1 MNHSQPPTPMDLT
14 MHHMAQTQPSIPQ
27 TIGVLLHLEGT
38 PPTVGE
44 LRSHIAHHLHLEP
57 RLTHYLHGPG
67 LKARWQHDPAPD
79 LHTRVCG
86 RRVPPGNGHLD
97 ASLHDLM
104 SHPLPDQ
111 GPLWDVWLLSGYAP
125 DRYAICWRA
134 HHSTQDGMGLINT
147 LHTLFGAAAPPAVKA
162 DARPTAGTYLRTV
175 HSTLAA
181 CAANNIWNDAARPL
195 DGTRV
200 VNWAHL
206 PTQRLRGP
214 ATQRGGD
221 TNDAFLAVLSG
232 ALRTW
237 SSENWPR
244 GVGRPLPALT
254 MVNLRRAEEHQRPG
268 NLITFAPAP
277 LPCHDPVVDSRLDRV
292 IDATRATKD
301 PAQLRAMRVL
311 MDLTPARA
319 FYTVANLLTTPDRAA
334 IITSYVAIH
343 RPLHYG
349 HHPVTHIQPFNWL
362 PRNQPASIIACSYNG
377 TTSVCFVTDAALP
390 GLHRLPELFSDA
402 AEELSPPKDGGQSE
416 LPNQSQVPEV
426 RRSPLAA
433 VSEDTSAVVDFAFI
447 KNVLV
452 HHAALPAAPI
462 TQDATQ
468 RQAGI
473 DSMAVTVLSMA
484 LEDQLGLLITE
495 HDLAQAPTVA
505 NLVDL
510 VAQRAAPQPS

>member
-1 MNHSQPPTPMDLT
+1 MDLT
-14 MHHMAQTQPSIPQ
+14 MHHMAQTQPSISQ

-44 LRSHIAHHLHLEP
+44 LRSHIAHHLHREP
-57 RLTHYLHGPG
+57 RLTHYLHGSG

-86 RRVPPGNGHLD
+86 RRVPTGDGHLD
-97 ASLHDLM
+97 ASLRDLM

-111 GPLWDVWLLSGYAP
+111 GPLWDVWLVSGYAP

-147 LHTLFGAAAPPAVKA
+147 LHTLFGAAEPPAVQA
-162 DARPTAGTYLRTV
+162 VARPTAGSYLRTV
-175 HSTLAA
+175 RSTFAA

-206 PTQRLRGP
+206 PTQWLRGP

-268 NLITFAPAP
+268 NLITFAPVP
-277 LPCHDPVVDSRLDRV
+277 LPCHDPAVDSRLDRV
-292 IDATRATKD
+292 IEATRGTKD
-301 PAQLRAMRVL
+301 PARRRAMRVL
-311 MDLTPARA
+311 MDLTPTQA
-319 FYTVANLLTTPDRAA
+319 FYSVANLLTTPDRAA
-334 IITSYVAIH
+334 IITSYVAFH
-343 RPLHYG
+343 RQLHYG

-362 PRNQPASIIACSYNG
+362 PRNQPASIVACSYNG

-402 AEELSPPKDGGQSE
+402 AEELSPPENGGQSK
-416 LPNQSQVPEV
+416 PPKQPQGPEEQ
-426 RRSPLAA
+426 RSSLTA
-433 VSEDTSAVVDFAFI
+433 VSEDTSAVVDFTFI

-462 TQDATQ
+462 TQNATQ
-468 RQAGI
+468 TQAGI

-505 NLVDL
+505 DLVDL